1 MQQGQ
6 IECVQHRLNTFYN
19 VTISLD
25 LSYNYKAVE
34 EYEKAELAL
43 MGAVVSG
50 FQKPRN
56 FCKKPR
62 RIGVMQLIKNSGYV
76 KERSI
81 VLCSESYP

>member
-6 IECVQHRLNTFYN
+6 VECVQHRLNTFYN
-19 VTISLD
+19 VTIPLD

-50 FQKPRN
+50 FQNHATFVRN
-56 FCKKPR
+56 PEE
-62 RIGVMQLIKNSGYV
+62 LA
-76 KERSI
+76 
-81 VLCSESYP
+81 